1 MTVPV
6 NAQYTIHIHFVP
18 LLVVYK
24 INANLILLT
33 EQTLGKL
40 FSDSNAWGNIEAHY
54 SHQNPKR
61 KSYDAVFININNR
74 MVSALKHGT
83 AMEVISS
90 IEAGQSVFC
99 TTTALSKTDSYFL
112 NLKKERWLV
121 YSCLIS
127 GIQSELLKESKNVDL
142 KLLIRIVKRNITPSA
157 LNLEEMRQNL
167 AESPSETEDS
177 NDIVIVKE
185 LNLAQEIIVLEE
197 MCAKYPTLKVFY
209 KLKLL
214 INYFLYEMLPL
225 GNGLWETPL
234 KQLKVTFPFTLP
246 THSSTLNTCI
256 WEKL

>member
-1 MTVPV
+1 MGIGPLFQKMAFISILRRTMTVPV
-6 NAQYTIHIHFVP
+6 STQYTFILF
-18 LLVVYK
+18 L
-24 INANLILLT
+24 NLILLT

-40 FSDSNAWGNIEAHY
+40 FSDSNAWRNIEAHY

-99 TTTALSKTDSYFL
+99 ATTALSKTDSYFL

-121 YSCLIS
+121 DSCLIS

-142 KLLIRIVKRNITPSA
+142 KLLISIVKRNITPSA
-157 LNLEEMRQNL
+157 LNSEEMRQNL
-167 AESPSETEDS
+167 TESPSEDS

-185 LNLAQEIIVLEE
+185 LNLAHEIIVLEE

-209 KLKLL
+209 K
-214 INYFLYEMLPL
+214 
-225 GNGLWETPL
+225 
-234 KQLKVTFPFTLP
+234 
-246 THSSTLNTCI
+246 
-256 WEKL
+256 